1 MARNTS
7 PINVTAAAPAHE
19 PSDARDV
26 EQIVAEIG
34 PRLKTLRAELGL
46 SLQQMSAIAEVSAAS
61 IHKIERGDMVPTI
74 TTLLKLASAFRRPL
88 SDLIDERPVDSDAA
102 WHTPRGAG
110 QPSPFGAGGEALLIS
125 GPATRFKVVTQSVRL
140 AAGASGELPQQR
152 AGEALLFVLS
162 GSVDVT
168 VDSQEFAL
176 RKNDALHVLTD
187 RVVRWTN
194 AGRATTEM
202 LHVNLIHA

>member
-19 PSDARDV
+19 PSDDRDV

-34 PRLKTLRAELGL
+34 PRLKALRAELGL

-102 WHTPRGAG
+102 WHTQRGAG
-110 QPSPFGAGGEALLIS
+110 QPSPFGAGEAGGARIPRREGSAEVVHRRDALTS
-125 GPATRFKVVTQSVRL
+125 GGGIEVRRGDRVRL
-140 AAGASGELPQQR
+140 
-152 AGEALLFVLS
+152 
-162 GSVDVT
+162 
-168 VDSQEFAL
+168 
-176 RKNDALHVLTD
+176 
-187 RVVRWTN
+187 
-194 AGRATTEM
+194 
-202 LHVNLIHA
+202 